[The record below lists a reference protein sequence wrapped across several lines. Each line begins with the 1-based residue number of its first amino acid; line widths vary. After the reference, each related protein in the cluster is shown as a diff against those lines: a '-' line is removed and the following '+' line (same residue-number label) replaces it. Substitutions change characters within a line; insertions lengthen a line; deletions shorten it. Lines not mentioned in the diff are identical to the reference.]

1 MTTPSIQIQ
10 RVSKR
15 YRIGELR
22 RDYSTLRDRIAD
34 LFRRRPRDPERS
46 EVWAL
51 RDIDVEIPQGDA
63 LGLIGHNGAGKS
75 TLLKILSRITEPTS
89 GRILLHGRVASLLEV
104 GTGFHPELTGR
115 ENIFLNGAILGMSRE
130 EIRRNFDAIVA
141 FAEIERFLDTPV
153 KRFSSG
159 MYVRLAFAVAAH
171 LTPEILLVDEV
182 LAVGDL
188 DFQRRCL
195 GRMNEVARSGRTVI
209 FVSHNLSSIEAL
221 CDRTILMSR
230 GTIAA
235 QGPTREVLASYLSK
249 RGGAAVMDL
258 RAFTDRQGEGRARI
272 TGLELL
278 DENGMQPLDALPF
291 GHSFR
296 ARIYFHANERLSNAS
311 FGFGFV
317 SNGGERIFI
326 SESWE
331 LGQYYDLEPG
341 EGAVD
346 CLVQTPNVVPGTYRF
361 QVWISDLPG
370 VRATDFLTLIGEIEV
385 TVGEEALATGYAAR
399 VTSLASGVRGVVWVE
414 TSWGSVEPRRYTPAT
429 DA

>member
-1 MTTPSIQIQ
+1 MTTVSIQIE

-15 YRIGELR
+15 YRIGALR
-22 RDYSTLRDRIAD
+22 RDYTTLRDRLAD
-34 LFRRRPRDPERS
+34 LVKRRPRDPEHA

-51 RDIDVEIPQGDA
+51 RDVDLELPQGEA

-89 GRILLHGRVASLLEV
+89 GRVLLHGRVASLLEV

-141 FAEIERFLDTPV
+141 FAEIEKFLDTPV

-182 LAVGDL
+182 LAVGDI

-221 CDRTILMSR
+221 CRQTVLMSR
-230 GTIAA
+230 GQVAL
-235 QGPTREVLASYLSK
+235 QGPTREVLAGYLSR
-249 RGGAAVMDL
+249 RGASAVVDL

-272 TGLELL
+272 IGLEIL
-278 DENGMQPLDALPF
+278 DETGTRSLDALPF
-291 GHSFR
+291 GRSFR
-296 ARIYFHANERLSNAS
+296 ARIYFSANERLSGAA
-311 FGFGFV
+311 FGFGLV
-317 SNGGERIFI
+317 SNAGERIFI
-326 SESWE
+326 TESWE
-331 LGQYYDLEPG
+331 LGRTYDLEPG
-341 EGAVD
+341 EGSVD
-346 CLVQTPNVVPGTYRF
+346 CFVEAPNVVPGTYRF
-361 QVWISDLPG
+361 ELWISDLPG
-370 VRATDFLTLIGEIEV
+370 VRATDYLTLIGEIEV
-385 TVGEEALATGYAAR
+385 TVGEETLASGPAAM
-399 VTSLASGVRGVVWVE
+399 VTSLASGVRGFVWVHS
-414 TSWGSVEPRRYTPAT
+414 SWGGIEPRRYTSAADT
-429 DA
+429 